1 MPFTQEQFFEVFR
14 NYNLAVWPMQIVMYA
29 LGAISIW
36 FAFWKFKGSDRTV
49 SAILG
54 FFWLWMGIAYFAV
67 YNTSIYAGA
76 WVYGLF
82 FVIQG
87 IVFLVSGSFQ
97 HNLVFGFRN
106 TVTWWLGTVFVAY
119 AAIVY
124 PFLGAAAGHAWPSV
138 ALFGVAPD
146 PTTIFAF
153 GIVMWTVS
161 RFSNWVMVIPFI
173 WSLIGS
179 YMAMYL
185 GRPED
190 TGLIIAGVVGGA
202 FLLVRNLQMPVV
214 EHKHAIGGATQPVE
228 AQER

>member
-97 HNLVFGFRN
+97 TRL
-106 TVTWWLGTVFVAY
+106 
-119 AAIVY
+119 
-124 PFLGAAAGHAWPSV
+124 
-138 ALFGVAPD
+138 
-146 PTTIFAF
+146 AF
-153 GIVMWTVS
+153 GRALRGGSRSHHHLRFRDRDVDGEQVLQLGDGDTIHLVADRLIHGHVS
-161 RFSNWVMVIPFI
+161 RQ
-173 WSLIGS
+173 
-179 YMAMYL
+179 
-185 GRPED
+185 
-190 TGLIIAGVVGGA
+190 T
-202 FLLVRNLQMPVV
+202 
-214 EHKHAIGGATQPVE
+214 
-228 AQER
+228 